1 LSDLLLLRQLTL
13 LRWRI
18 AEVTIFGQQALL
30 APATGASPAI
40 PPSPV
45 HKWTTDEVAPKDRF
59 DYWREV
65 RAKGLFGA
73 TAELAREQRPQFFG
87 EFALRKIGSA
97 GFVELRASS
106 YQIERSATDIANSP
120 GDSLCIYQQLGGG
133 GRFRVKDHDDFCVAS
148 GGYATSYSDLPY
160 HTVPL
165 DAGGY
170 DLRILKVP
178 AADISLPKSG
188 LGDLAARPFGD
199 LAFVAPLLD
208 SCFSDLTETGSDGD
222 PMAAKALV
230 RTLTQ
235 LTLVERGVVRPSS
248 RIAQYAVR
256 AGRLSLARRLIARH
270 LAQPQLSPLYVA
282 TLLGISV
289 RHLHVLFEEASM
301 SFSHTVTA
309 LRIERSRRLL
319 CEAPAMTIAAIAFAS
334 GFESI
339 ATFYRVFRAVQG
351 VTPGD
356 FRDATVRDIV
366 EAYSRSSEPGPVHLT
381 AK

>member
-1 LSDLLLLRQLTL
+1 VH
-13 LRWRI
+13 RW
-18 AEVTIFGQQALL
+18 
-30 APATGASPAI
+30 S
-40 PPSPV
+40 
-45 HKWTTDEVAPKDRF
+45 TDQVAPNDRF

-65 RAKGLFGA
+65 RARGLFGA
-73 TAELAREQRPQFFG
+73 TAELEREQRPQFFG

-106 YQIERSATDIANSP
+106 YHIERSANDIANAP

-133 GRFRVKDHDDFCVAS
+133 GWFRVNDIDDFTVAN
-148 GGYATSYSDLPY
+148 GGFATSYSDLPY

-178 AADISLPKSG
+178 LADIALPKTG
-188 LGDLAARPFGD
+188 LHDLAPKPFGD
-199 LAFVAPLLD
+199 LAFLAPLLE
-208 SCFSDLTETGSDGD
+208 SCFSDLTEAGNDSD
-222 PMAAKALV
+222 PVAAKAV
-230 RTLTQ
+230 VQTLTQ
-235 LTLVERGVVRPSS
+235 LALVERGIFSPSS

-270 LAQPQLSPLYVA
+270 LAQPQLSPAFVA

-289 RHLHVLFEEASM
+289 RHLHVLFEDASM

-309 LRIERSRRLL
+309 MRIERSRRLL
-319 CEAPAMTIAAIAFAS
+319 REAPTMKIAAIALAS
-334 GFESI
+334 GFDSL
-339 ATFYRVFRAVQG
+339 ATFYRIFRAVQG
-351 VTPGD
+351 STPGD
-356 FRDATVRDIV
+356 FRDATIRDT
-366 EAYSRSSEPGPVHLT
+366 ASAGPAGPDHLT